1 MYESDLILGVSGL
14 PPESA
19 RNCRQELFP
28 MSSGEFR
35 KSINGNLMFLESSK
49 RKRYGSIISCKDINS
64 PVVDKIWVGSQIMV
78 GCIQNLWQC
87 IEAGGSSLKL
97 IRPPV
102 DKSVSVVDN
111 FGNHVGFE
119 ISDGDE
125 VRVYRIYDERIF
137 VCFRPW
143 LNMYVMDFSIETD
156 EWGMNGSWKIVL
168 EEV

>member
-1 MYESDLILGVSGL
+1 MHESDLILGVAGL

-28 MSSGEFR
+28 IANGEFR
-35 KSINGNLMFLESSK
+35 KSINGNLMFLESNK
-49 RKRYGSIISCKDINS
+49 RKRYGSIVSCRDINS

-78 GCIQNLWQC
+78 GCIQNFWQS
-87 IEAGGSSLKL
+87 IEANSSSVKL

-102 DKSVSVVDN
+102 DKSVTVVDN
-111 FGNHVGFE
+111 FGEYIRFDLT
-119 ISDGDE
+119 DGDE
-125 VRVYRIYDERIF
+125 VRLYRMYTERIF

-143 LNMYVMDFSIETD
+143 LNMYVTDFAVETD
-156 EWGMNGSWKIVL
+156 EWGMNGGWKIVL